1 MFLDFDLRAKSNEKS
16 LHHKYATLCN
26 DLKYHAEI
34 PFEVGY
40 HLISPFSYIR
50 HSFTCKNVL

>member
-34 PFEVGY
+34 PFEVEY
-40 HLISPFSYIR
+40 HLISPFS
-50 HSFTCKNVL
+50 